1 MGVFNKNNTQDRI
14 EWAEYYVST
23 ARHYHLSTVFWD
35 NGVLDVTACG
45 EIIGELHRDE
55 LKQILQRL
63 INTYIKASK
72 IEFYDLEGFPVDL
85 EDNFSREG
93 LVVDKDISIFDGKI
107 TTDKLIDSMGLCCNL
122 GNILDVFDTAI
133 KGNS

>member
-55 LKQILQRL
+55 LK
-63 INTYIKASK
+63 
-72 IEFYDLEGFPVDL
+72 
-85 EDNFSREG
+85 
-93 LVVDKDISIFDGKI
+93 
-107 TTDKLIDSMGLCCNL
+107 
-122 GNILDVFDTAI
+122 
-133 KGNS
+133 